1 MAPPRH
7 PPPCLAAPA
16 SHVVKEFRKA
26 CRPRPHCPSPP
37 SGSCP
42 QGTDGRAGPSRP
54 DGETRQPMNNL
65 LVPKPPRTA
74 HSTPSAPKGLDRLTA
89 INTSAPGT
97 LRSIARVT
105 DVPGRL
111 DRSAEFNSTI

>member
-1 MAPPRH
+1 M
-7 PPPCLAAPA
+7 
-16 SHVVKEFRKA
+16 
-26 CRPRPHCPSPP
+26 
-37 SGSCP
+37 
-42 QGTDGRAGPSRP
+42 
-54 DGETRQPMNNL
+54 
-65 LVPKPPRTA
+65 VPKPPRTA